1 MSISITSIIHLV
13 FNLITFIIIADA
25 VVSFILPPYNP
36 VRSFLDKIV
45 NPMLDPIRRIVPP
58 MAGFDFSPIVLLLA
72 FQLVEFLLVRLIS

>member
-13 FNLITFIIIADA
+13 FNIITFIIIADA
-25 VVSFILPPYNP
+25 VVSFILPPFNP

-45 NPMLDPIRRIVPP
+45 NPLLDPIRRILPP

-72 FQLVEFLLVRLIS
+72 FQLVEYLLVRLIS